1 MEKIEHTFES
11 VWTAFAET
19 DRLIKE
25 LRDTNAQ
32 SSADLDRKMAE
43 TDRKMAETDRRM
55 AETDRKMA
63 ETDRQIK
70 QLGKMIGGLSN
81 NHGLFAE
88 EYFYNAFK
96 RGKKNFFGEK
106 FDKILRS
113 ETLED
118 DRTKAEFDLLLVN
131 GKSVALIEVKFRTR
145 GKTVD
150 QLMNKIKNFRLKFPE
165 YQNHQV
171 YLGIASMVFEDKMEY
186 ECIDHG
192 IAVIKQVGDTVV
204 IHDENIR
211 AF

>member
-1 MEKIEHTFES
+1 
-11 VWTAFAET
+11 
-19 DRLIKE
+19 
-25 LRDTNAQ
+25 
-32 SSADLDRKMAE
+32 
-43 TDRKMAETDRRM
+43 
-55 AETDRKMA
+55 
-63 ETDRQIK
+63 
-70 QLGKMIGGLSN
+70 
-81 NHGLFAE
+81 
-88 EYFYNAFK
+88 
-96 RGKKNFFGEK
+96 
-106 FDKILRS
+106 LRS
-113 ETLED
+113 ETLEE

-145 GKTVD
+145 GKTVG

-165 YQNHQV
+165 YHNHQL